1 LSGKIAPSA
10 AEFQP
15 AAPSLGGGY
24 GATNRINLA
33 PGGHSRG
40 YSRFVSLAK
49 YLLPVVA
56 LVLIFLITAWP
67 HLDSDDLRFRLGFAA
82 IQLGAAEDPSM
93 INPRFVGAD
102 KSDRAYSLTADLARR
117 LSGNA
122 ALVELEM
129 PKADITLSDGTWLVL
144 TADTGVFGADEQ
156 KLNLSGAVN
165 LYHDSGYEFR
175 TQRAAIDLA
184 AGQAE
189 GHDSIEGQGPFGRLK
204 AEGFRLVNRGNV
216 IHFTGKA
223 QLVMHSGAGKSVQ

>member
-1 LSGKIAPSA
+1 MSGEIAPNA

-15 AAPSLGGGY
+15 AAPSRDWAY
-24 GATNRINLA
+24 GAADYANRA
-33 PGGHSRG
+33 PVTHSRG
-40 YSRFVSLAK
+40 YSHFVSLAK
-49 YLLPVVA
+49 YFLPVVA
-56 LVLIFLITAWP
+56 LALIALVIAWP

-82 IQLGAAEDPSM
+82 IKLGVTEDPSM

-117 LSGNA
+117 LSGDA
-122 ALVELEM
+122 ARVELEM

-144 TADTGVFGADEQ
+144 TADTGVFGSKEQ

-189 GHDSIEGQGPFGRLK
+189 GHDPIQGQGPFGRLK
-204 AEGFRLVNRGNV
+204 ADGFRLVDHGKV

-223 QLVMHSGAGKSVQ
+223 QLVMRSGAGKAVQ